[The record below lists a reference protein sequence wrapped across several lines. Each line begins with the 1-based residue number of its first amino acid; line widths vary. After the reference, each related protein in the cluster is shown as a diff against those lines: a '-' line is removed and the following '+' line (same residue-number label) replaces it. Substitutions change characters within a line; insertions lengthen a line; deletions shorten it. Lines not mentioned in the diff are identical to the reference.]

1 MAKREID
8 AVLADLDL
16 EDVVFIETKK
26 PREAVLKRDQEDVEF
41 VETKK
46 PRPMVRSPD
55 AAVQEV
61 LVEPEGVILDAAE
74 AVVEADRIYTFGK
87 QGRCRCGFEGLCM
100 RVTAFNCVRADQ
112 PVSTC
117 PVWVGTIVCRQC
129 APRVEREAACPECA
143 GASRLA
149 L

>member
-8 AVLADLDL
+8 TVLADMHL
-16 EDVVFIETKK
+16 EDVVFVETKK
-26 PREAVLKRDQEDVEF
+26 PREAVLKRVQEDVVF

-46 PRPMVRSPD
+46 PRATVRAPD
-55 AAVQEV
+55 TAVQEV
-61 LVEPEGVILDAAE
+61 LVESESVILEAAE

-87 QGRCRCGFEGLCM
+87 EGRCRCGFEGVCM

-112 PVSTC
+112 RVSTC

-129 APRVEREAACPECA
+129 APRVEREAVCPECA
-143 GASRLA
+143 GASRL
-149 L
+149 